1 MSELNIRNLV
11 VGGVSL
17 VKCKVKRYGPAILA
31 ARNKI
36 ETALEENGYL
46 AEAPFRTVSLILR
59 FGTYNNPTPEI
70 GKIDSRR
77 RLLPVAV
84 ELDANDLATI
94 DLQGLERHFHGV
106 MIEVLCDVAANFDL
120 PFEFLDAMR
129 PPAY

>member
-1 MSELNIRNLV
+1 MSDPNIRNLL

-17 VKCKVKRYGPAILA
+17 VKCKVRRYGPAILA

-36 ETALEENGYL
+36 EIALEQNSYL
-46 AEAPFRTVSLILR
+46 AVAPFRTVSLILR

-70 GKIDSRR
+70 GEIDAQRR
-77 RLLPVAV
+77 MLPVAV
-84 ELDANDLATI
+84 ELDASHLAMI
-94 DLQGLERHFHGV
+94 DSEALEQHFYVV

-129 PPAY
+129 LPA